1 MTIGAL
7 QKDRE
12 SLVEEVERLNR
23 AKELAASSSIANLPA
38 SCLADLSTDRKV
50 KEVRESALEN
60 ALRELKKG
68 DKGNNELLQQIEEM
82 EKK

>member
-1 MTIGAL
+1 
-7 QKDRE
+7 
-12 SLVEEVERLNR
+12 LVEEVERLNR

-60 ALRELKKG
+60 ALKELKKG
-68 DKGNNELLQQIEEM
+68 DKGNNDLV
-82 EKK
+82 